1 MKIQKVKTLAFA
13 ISQQREEQIEKE
25 LRSKSDKKI
34 LGFFSSYDV
43 SEIIHAYAPIGK
55 FKVSRLENVAKGVL
69 REKEFETIE
78 NYFYIDLTNLEIFYF
93 DVKTKEIIRYEILQK
108 CFDLSE
114 GAIVTLGNILRY
126 GETLLEKLD
135 YNNVQELA
143 NFGLIKIFK
152 PKLKEISALIIDELS
167 PESKRK
173 TIVKDRVKVSFHIPY
188 FSNSGY
194 NLENFLYVEDKK
206 VPSYQVQHIKYS
218 IVKISEVIK
227 HVFQAENSLTGIIFM
242 PFLECK
248 YLERGKIKTFDRKF
262 PIFLINETAQKKEAS
277 EVIIP
282 LALSTELDAPESVPI
297 EHPTINFSDV
307 VDLENVKEEI
317 RDEIIYPLQ
326 NPEISK
332 KFGKKAGG
340 GILLYG
346 PPGCGKTL
354 IAKAAIGECNASF
367 FNINISDLVSRGI
380 EVAPKIL
387 HDIFERAVKE
397 APSVIFIDEIDAIGG
412 KRTAE
417 EQHFAR
423 VIIDQLLMEIDGVES
438 MKESILFIA
447 ATNAPWAID
456 PALRRSERFT
466 KQIFIPPPD
475 FATRVKLFEKY
486 TLDKELEDNVNFEEL
501 AKLTEGY
508 ASSDI
513 KAICDE
519 AVKIP
524 WEETIH
530 GLKERK
536 ISHEDFLN
544 AISKQKSSLIPWFKV
559 ARREFEKSG
568 ELSLFKEFSEFIL
581 KYSGGVDESKKPEMT
596 FDDVADL
603 EMVKDELR
611 KRVIYPIKNQDL
623 AEKIGIE
630 KSAGILLYGPPGC
643 GKTHIAKA
651 IVGECNA
658 TFFNVRITDI
668 LSNEGGE
675 PERIIQEIFE
685 RAEKNAPAIIFIDE
699 IDALLG
705 RRDLDREE
713 KRVLAQFLIEMDGF
727 EKKKGVFVIA
737 ATNAPWAIDPALRR
751 AGRFT
756 SQIFVQPPNFEARVK
771 LFEMLLKDRKISND
785 VNIEKLAELT
795 DGYASSDIK
804 AICDL
809 AFDISLEDVINTG
822 HSREIT
828 QSDLIT
834 AISKQKSSLASWY
847 KMAKKQI
854 LECDEK
860 EIYIDLIR
868 NIDEFEKKFIEKQ
881 DIKEILDMEKVKL
894 GILSAKDKETKLS
907 QLYEEK
913 NNIERM
919 IEEARQRYYT
929 RKIDEESFRR
939 IIKDYE
945 ERLIA
950 LDIEIKRLKEN

>member
-1 MKIQKVKTLAFA
+1 MKIQKVRTLAFA
-13 ISQQREEQIEKE
+13 ISQQREAQFEKE
-25 LRSKSDKKI
+25 LESKSKKKF
-34 LGFFSSYDV
+34 LGFFNNY
-43 SEIIHAYAPIGK
+43 EISGITHAYTPIGK
-55 FKVSRLENVAKGVL
+55 FKVSRLENVTKGVFG
-69 REKEFETIE
+69 EKEFETIE
-78 NYFYIDLTNLEIFYF
+78 NYFYIDLSNLELFYF
-93 DVKTKEIIRYEILQK
+93 DEKKQEIERYDLLQK

-114 GAIVTLGNILRY
+114 SALITLGNILRY
-126 GETLLEKLD
+126 GETLLDKLD
-135 YNNVQELA
+135 YNTVQELA
-143 NFGLIKIFK
+143 RSGLIKIFK
-152 PKLKEISALIIDELS
+152 PKLKEISALLIDELS
-167 PESKRK
+167 PESRRK
-173 TIVKDRVKVSFHIPY
+173 TIVKERVKVSFHIPY
-188 FSNSGY
+188 FSNKGY
-194 NLENFLYVEDKK
+194 NIENFLYIEDKK
-206 VPSYQVQHIKYS
+206 VPNYQVQHIKYS

-227 HVFQAENSLTGIIFM
+227 HIFQAENSLTEIIFM

-248 YLERGKIKTFDRKF
+248 YLEEEKIKTFDRKF
-262 PIFLINETAQKKEAS
+262 PILFINEISEKKEAS

-282 LALSTELDAPESVPI
+282 LSLSTELDAPESVPV
-297 EHPTINFSDV
+297 EHPTINFYDV
-307 VDLENVKEEI
+307 VDLEDVKEEI
-317 RDEIIYPLQ
+317 KEEIIYPLQ

-486 TLDKELEDNVNFEEL
+486 TLGKELEENVNFEEL
-501 AKLTEGY
+501 ARLTEGY

-519 AVKIP
+519 AFKIP
-524 WEETIH
+524 WEEAIH
-530 GLKERK
+530 GAKERK
-536 ISHEDFLN
+536 ISHKDFLS

-581 KYSGGVDESKKPEMT
+581 KYSGGVDESKKPDMT
-596 FDDVADL
+596 FEDVANL
-603 EMVKDELR
+603 EKVKDELR
-611 KRVIYPIKNQDL
+611 KRVVYPIKNPEL

-630 KSAGILLYGPPGC
+630 KSVGILLYGPPGC
-643 GKTHIAKA
+643 GKTYIAKA

-658 TFFNVRITDI
+658 TFFNVHITDI
-668 LSNEGGE
+668 LSKESGE
-675 PERIIQEIFE
+675 PEKIIQEIFE

-713 KRVLAQFLIEMDGF
+713 KRILAQFLIEMDGF
-727 EKKKGVFVIA
+727 EKKKGIFVIA
-737 ATNAPWAIDPALRR
+737 ATNVPWEIDPALRR

-771 LFEMLLKDRKISND
+771 LFEMFLKDKKISKD
-785 VNIEKLAELT
+785 VDIEKLAELT

-804 AICDL
+804 AICNL
-809 AFDISLEDVINTG
+809 AFDISLEEVVNTG
-822 HSREIT
+822 VGGEIR
-828 QSDLIT
+828 QSDLIN

-860 EIYIDLIR
+860 EIYIDLIK
-868 NIDEFEKKFIEKQ
+868 NIEEFEKKFIEKQ
-881 DIKEILDMEKVKL
+881 EIKEILDMEKVKL
-894 GILSAKDKETKLS
+894 GIISVRDKETKLK
-907 QLYEEK
+907 QLNDEK
-913 NNIERM
+913 SNIERM

-945 ERLIA
+945 EKLIA
-950 LDIEIKRLKEN
+950 INIEIRRLKEI